1 MAKGV
6 IYILTNPSFPDYVKI
21 GYAKD
26 LEKRMSQ
33 LNRSETIPFAF
44 RAYAVY
50 EVESN
55 LTDLVLHDMIDK
67 LNPDLRSIE
76 NFDGKERKREF
87 YTMAPEE
94 AYALLE
100 CIAKISG
107 TEDRLKK
114 MAPEGHEIMDEQTA
128 AEVAKEARRGVFRF
142 SKYDIPFGAVIK
154 YINDPSIEAT
164 VVDDRHVSYK
174 GVTTSTSA
182 LAQEL
187 LESEYQ
193 VQGTTY
199 LC

>member
-1 MAKGV
+1 M
-6 IYILTNPSFPDYVKI
+6 
-21 GYAKD
+21 
-26 LEKRMSQ
+26 
-33 LNRSETIPFAF
+33 
-44 RAYAVY
+44 
-50 EVESN
+50 
-55 LTDLVLHDMIDK
+55 
-67 LNPDLRSIE
+67 
-76 NFDGKERKREF
+76 
-87 YTMAPEE
+87 
-94 AYALLE
+94 
-100 CIAKISG
+100 
-107 TEDRLKK
+107 
-114 MAPEGHEIMDEQTA
+114 
-128 AEVAKEARRGVFRF
+128 AKEARRGVCRF